1 MTLQAKLYLLDT
13 NVISDM
19 MRNPAGTVAQ
29 RVFLIAANESNS
41 KVCTSVVVECEL
53 LFGLRRRT
61 NPHWSTQF
69 KRVMASIDV
78 LALESTVATHYAD
91 LRARLELSGTPIG
104 PNDTLIAAHALALGA
119 TLVTADAEFARVTGL
134 RVENWL
140 LEDPRTAS
148 INS

>member
-91 LRARLELSGTPIG
+91 LRARLELSGTPTG

-119 TLVTADAEFARVTGL
+119 TLVSGDAEFARVPGL
-134 RVENWL
+134 QVENWL
-140 LEDPRTAS
+140 LSTAS
-148 INS
+148 QK